1 MDGIASNGTAPVD
14 GGWDDSGDAYSAN
27 LLGSSITYGGSTF
40 TFGTEG
46 ANDAVSSTTIP
57 LPAGN
62 YTTLNL
68 LGGAAHG
75 AQTNQSFVVTYTDGT
90 TTTITQSL
98 SDWWGPPQNFAGESQ
113 VSKMAYLVTPTGAT
127 QNTTVYLY
135 GYSLAINSAKTVKS
149 LTLPANRNVIILAV
163 DVTGSGGGGSS
174 SVNLAAVADVD
185 GTASNGTAPIDGGWD
200 NTGDAYSAIC
210 SAARSLTGLDV
221 HVRHGG
227 GERCGE
233 QHDDTAACG
242 QLHDAELAGR
252 CRARST
258 DEPELRGDL
267 YGRHDHDD
275 HAEPERLVGT
285 AAELCGRIA
294 GVEDGVSG
302 HTHRRHAE
310 QTVYLYGYSLAINSA
325 KTVKSLTLPANRNV
339 IILAVDEVQ

>member
-1 MDGIASNGTAPVD
+1 MADVDGIASNGTAPVN
-14 GGWDDSGDAYSAN
+14 GGWDDTGDAYSAN

-163 DVTGSGGGGSS
+163 DVTGSGGGTPVAATPTFSPAPGSYAGAQSVTLSDTTPGAVIYYTTNSTAPTLSSAQFIPGTPIAVSTTETIEAMAVASGYTNSAVASGSYVIGSS
-174 SVNLAAVADVD
+174 
-185 GTASNGTAPIDGGWD
+185 GG
-200 NTGDAYSAIC
+200 GCFERESRGGGRRGRHC
-210 SAARSLTGLDV
+210 EQ
-221 HVRHGG
+221 RHG
-227 GERCGE
+227 
-233 QHDDTAACG
+233 
-242 QLHDAELAGR
+242 AGR
-252 CRARST
+252 WG
-258 DEPELRGDL
+258 LG
-267 YGRHDHDD
+267 
-275 HAEPERLVGT
+275 
-285 AAELCGRIA
+285 
-294 GVEDGVSG
+294 
-302 HTHRRHAE
+302 
-310 QTVYLYGYSLAINSA
+310 
-325 KTVKSLTLPANRNV
+325 
-339 IILAVDEVQ
+339 